1 MFMFA
6 MLLQMLTNISFIN
19 FKILGN
25 TMNKLPLVI
34 VTALT
39 ISFVIGCAQK
49 SVVRYGDATA
59 VETTDINFGSTD
71 LQKVASEM
79 TDSLLLSPV
88 VGTMTENKRPVVFVE
103 RIKNKTSEHIDTE
116 SITDS
121 ISTKLLRSGK
131 FRFVDM
137 SRVEAAQNQIEFQQ
151 EGGMVDAS
159 KAIKFGRQIGAE
171 YMLYGNLSSIVKSNK
186 DKSDV
191 YYKFTIRLMD
201 LDSGIVEWA
210 DETEIRKTRTKQSVG
225 W

>member
-1 MFMFA
+1 MRKLIIA
-6 MLLQMLTNISFIN
+6 TTVGLAI
-19 FKILGN
+19 
-25 TMNKLPLVI
+25 TM
-34 VTALT
+34 VT
-39 ISFVIGCAQK
+39 GCAQK

-71 LQKVASEM
+71 LQKVAGEM

-88 VGTMTENKRPVVFVE
+88 VGTLTQNKRPVIFVE
-103 RIKNKTSEHIDTE
+103 RLKNKTSEHIDTE

-121 ISTKLLRSGK
+121 MSTKLLRSGK

-137 SRVEAAQNQIEFQQ
+137 GRVEAAREQMKFQQ
-151 EGGMVDAS
+151 DGGLVDTN
-159 KAIKFGRQIGAE
+159 KAVQFGKQIGAE

-191 YYKFTIRLMD
+191 YYKFTLRLMD
-201 LDSGIVEWA
+201 LESGLVEWA
-210 DETEIRKTRTKQSVG
+210 DETEIRKTKAKESVG

>member
-1 MFMFA
+1 
-6 MLLQMLTNISFIN
+6 
-19 FKILGN
+19 
-25 TMNKLPLVI
+25 MNKLIIATTVGLAITMV
-34 VTALT
+34 A
-39 ISFVIGCAQK
+39 GCAQK

-71 LQKVASEM
+71 LQKVAGEM

-88 VGTMTENKRPVVFVE
+88 VGTLTQNKRPVMFVE

-137 SRVEAAQNQIEFQQ
+137 ARVEAAREQIKFQQ
-151 EGGMVDAS
+151 DGGMVDANQS
-159 KAIKFGRQIGAE
+159 VQFGKQIGAE

-201 LDSGIVEWA
+201 LESGLVEWA
-210 DETEIRKTRTKQSVG
+210 DESEIRKTKAKESVG

>member
-1 MFMFA
+1 
-6 MLLQMLTNISFIN
+6 
-19 FKILGN
+19 
-25 TMNKLPLVI
+25 MNKLLIAASVSL
-34 VTALT
+34 AL
-39 ISFVIGCAQK
+39 IALGGCTNK

-71 LQKVASEM
+71 LQKVASQM

-88 VGTMTENKRPVVFVE
+88 VGTLTANTRPILFVE
-103 RIKNKTSEHIDTE
+103 SIKNKTSEHIDTE

-137 SRVEAAQNQIEFQQ
+137 DRVAAVSEQLDFQQ
-151 EGGMVDAS
+151 NSGMVDAS
-159 KAIKFGRQIGAE
+159 KAIAFGQQVGAQ
-171 YMLYGNLSSIVKSNK
+171 YMLYGNLASIVKSNK

-191 YYKFTIRLMD
+191 YYKFTLRLMD
-201 LDSGIVEWA
+201 LKSGLVEWA
-210 DETEIRKTRTKQSVG
+210 DETEIRKTKEKKFIS

>member
-1 MFMFA
+1 
-6 MLLQMLTNISFIN
+6 
-19 FKILGN
+19 
-25 TMNKLPLVI
+25 MNKLMLATTVGL
-34 VTALT
+34 ALT
-39 ISFVIGCAQK
+39 MAAGCAQK

-59 VETTDINFGSTD
+59 VETTDISFGSTD
-71 LQKVASEM
+71 LQKVAGEM

-88 VGTMTENKRPVVFVE
+88 VGTLTQNKRPVMFVE

-137 SRVEAAQNQIEFQQ
+137 SRVEAAREQMKFQQ
-151 EGGMVDAS
+151 EGGMVDTN
-159 KAIKFGRQIGAE
+159 KAVQFGKQIGAE

-191 YYKFTIRLMD
+191 YYKFTLRLMD
-201 LDSGIVEWA
+201 LESGLVEWA
-210 DETEIRKTRTKQSVG
+210 DETEIRKTKAKESVG

>member
-1 MFMFA
+1 
-6 MLLQMLTNISFIN
+6 MLATTVGL
-19 FKILGN
+19 
-25 TMNKLPLVI
+25 
-34 VTALT
+34 ALT
-39 ISFVIGCAQK
+39 MAAGCAQK

-59 VETTDINFGSTD
+59 VETTDISFGSTD
-71 LQKVASEM
+71 LQKVAGEM

-88 VGTMTENKRPVVFVE
+88 VGTLTQNKRPVMFVE

-137 SRVEAAQNQIEFQQ
+137 SRVEAAREQMKFQQ
-151 EGGMVDAS
+151 EGGMVDTN
-159 KAIKFGRQIGAE
+159 KAVQFGKQIGAE

-191 YYKFTIRLMD
+191 YYKFTLRLMD
-201 LDSGIVEWA
+201 LESGLVEWA
-210 DETEIRKTRTKQSVG
+210 DETEIRKTKAKESVG

>member
-1 MFMFA
+1 M
-6 MLLQMLTNISFIN
+6 
-19 FKILGN
+19 K
-25 TMNKLPLVI
+25 KLIIATTVGL
-34 VTALT
+34 ALT
-39 ISFVIGCAQK
+39 MVAGCAQK

-71 LQKVASEM
+71 LQKVAGEM

-88 VGTMTENKRPVVFVE
+88 VGTLTQNKRPVMFVE

-116 SITDS
+116 SVTDS

-137 SRVEAAQNQIEFQQ
+137 ARVEAAREQIKFQQ
-151 EGGMVDAS
+151 DGGMVDTNKS
-159 KAIKFGRQIGAE
+159 VQFGKQIGAG

-201 LDSGIVEWA
+201 LESGLVEWA
-210 DETEIRKTRTKQSVG
+210 DETEIRKTKAKESVG

>member
-1 MFMFA
+1 MKKLIIA
-6 MLLQMLTNISFIN
+6 TTVGLAI
-19 FKILGN
+19 
-25 TMNKLPLVI
+25 TMV
-34 VTALT
+34 A
-39 ISFVIGCAQK
+39 GCAQK

-71 LQKVASEM
+71 LQKVAGDM

-88 VGTMTENKRPVVFVE
+88 VGTLTQNKRPIMFVE

-137 SRVEAAQNQIEFQQ
+137 GRVEAAREQIKFQQ
-151 EGGMVDAS
+151 DSGMVDTS
-159 KAIKFGRQIGAE
+159 KAVQFGKQIGAE

-191 YYKFTIRLMD
+191 YYKFTLRLMD
-201 LDSGIVEWA
+201 LESGLVEWA
-210 DETEIRKTRTKQSVG
+210 DETEIRKTKAKESVG